1 MPAEESHP
9 RIKKASPLPGGGFF
23 MRAVIFANGV
33 LNDPQAA
40 NKLIQHADLLIAAD
54 GGAKHCQA
62 LGITP
67 KILIGDLDSQTEEEV
82 EAWEKAGVEVI
93 RHNPRKDETDL
104 ELALLYAKETGA
116 DEALVLGGL
125 GSRWDMTIANLLLP
139 AYQNL
144 KGMQVVFWDAGQW
157 LYLVSDRT
165 EISGQPGQTVSLI
178 PIGGDAR
185 EVTAQGLEW
194 PLEDETLV
202 FGATRGVSNVLVGET
217 ATVSLKEGLLLCV
230 ITGDVG

>member
-1 MPAEESHP
+1 
-9 RIKKASPLPGGGFF
+9 
-23 MRAVIFANGV
+23 MRAVIFANGI
-33 LNDPQAA
+33 LNDPQSA
-40 NKLIQHADLLIAAD
+40 KSLIQTNDLLIAAD
-54 GGAKHCQA
+54 GGARHCRV

-67 KILIGDLDSQTEEEV
+67 KILIGDLDSQTEDEIK
-82 EAWEKAGVEVI
+82 AWEKAGVEVI

-104 ELALLYAKETGA
+104 ELALLFAKEAGA

-157 LYLVSDRT
+157 LYLVSDET

-178 PIGGDAR
+178 PIGGDAQG
-185 EVTAQGLEW
+185 VTTQGLEW
-194 PLEDETLV
+194 PLADETLV
-202 FGATRGVSNVLVGET
+202 FGATRGVSNVLT
-217 ATVSLKEGLLLCV
+217 KNPATVSIREGLLLCV
-230 ITGDVG
+230 VTSD